1 MNQEV
6 INKEYAR
13 TYKYIKKR
21 RENDEE
27 FRGKLN
33 NKSRESMNKKYSED
47 EEYRKK
53 KTEYNKMY
61 YQKVKA
67 QLEELKKLKDIP
79 DSEVQQT

>member
-6 INKEYAR
+6 VNKDHIH

-27 FRGKLN
+27 FRAKLN
-33 NKSRESMNKKYSED
+33 NKARECMNKKYSED

-53 KTEYNKMY
+53 KTEYNKMH

-67 QLEELKKLKDIP
+67 QLEELKKLKN
-79 DSEVQQT
+79 SQVQQTETN

>member
-6 INKEYAR
+6 VNKDHVS

-27 FRGKLN
+27 FRAKLN

-53 KTEYNKMY
+53 KTEYNKMH

-67 QLEELKKLKDIP
+67 QLEELKKLKN
-79 DSEVQQT
+79 SHVQQTDTN